1 MFLQKCNRNHNV
13 PDIHSFK
20 ARIKVCKFRLIKA
33 YLQLLFVVVM
43 TIVVLTQVFNET
55 EESLFIFKVYML
67 FNVFSV
73 ALCLFGD
80 IVAEDLESN

>member
-1 MFLQKCNRNHNV
+1 MKNFILCLSK
-13 PDIHSFK
+13 
-20 ARIKVCKFRLIKA
+20 
-33 YLQLLFVVVM
+33 LQLWFVVVM

-55 EESLFIFKVYML
+55 AESLFILTAYML

-80 IVAEDLESN
+80 IVAEDLERN

>member
-1 MFLQKCNRNHNV
+1 MKNFILCLSK
-13 PDIHSFK
+13 
-20 ARIKVCKFRLIKA
+20 
-33 YLQLLFVVVM
+33 LQLLFVVVM

-73 ALCLFGD
+73 ALWLFGD

>member
-1 MFLQKCNRNHNV
+1 MKNFILCLSK
-13 PDIHSFK
+13 
-20 ARIKVCKFRLIKA
+20 
-33 YLQLLFVVVM
+33 LQLLFVVVM

-73 ALCLFGD
+73 SLCLFGD

>member
-1 MFLQKCNRNHNV
+1 MKNFILCLSK
-13 PDIHSFK
+13 
-20 ARIKVCKFRLIKA
+20 
-33 YLQLLFVVVM
+33 LQLLFVVVM

-73 ALCLFGD
+73 ALLLFGD

>member
-1 MFLQKCNRNHNV
+1 MKNFILCLSK
-13 PDIHSFK
+13 
-20 ARIKVCKFRLIKA
+20 
-33 YLQLLFVVVM
+33 LQLLFVVVM

-67 FNVFSV
+67 FNVVSV